1 MAGFKPF
8 AFIGTVI
15 FLMGIV
21 VAVYG
26 FSFLISKNELQKN
39 GIIVKGKVVDI
50 NKKAIYRSPFVTFKT
65 LDNKTIT
72 FLSKLEVNVDL
83 FKYQVGQEVEVIY
96 NKNNPKEA
104 EINAFWEQNVAQLY
118 LGGLGAVLMLLGIFL
133 LMKSRRKT

>member
-26 FSFLISKNELQKN
+26 FSFLMSKNELQKN

-96 NKNNPKEA
+96 NKNNPKDA

-133 LMKSRRKT
+133 LMKSRKKT